1 MSYEY
6 SSSSIIECQF
16 DPYES
21 RIDLYIDD
29 ELFIATN
36 DNFKVIEDFPLSI
49 IEGTQDT
56 TFVVGACWH
65 ARASQMVQHFHGQLS
80 GLSIEQKEALPD
92 SISCIQDCQQYL
104 DMPDIQI
111 QPSIEFISN
120 SNRSIWNL
128 RTDSSESY
136 EDLLK
141 HIVYRNTFEP
151 IGPSGQRTISI
162 QTTLKCLGE
171 NYTYNLPKFIRRLSI
186 DEPIRPTN
194 IALKGDTNFFVSEQI
209 INQGIYLFKN
219 LSIYTDGIKNDQV
232 DISDCSINTSPDLTN
247 NELLI
252 VPDDNFHINN
262 LQKDLTQT
270 GLILSGSGSIDSY
283 QYMIQHIAYVSKSP
297 VKYNDRTFSL
307 VCVGTHDQI
316 STNEILIRILIE
328 KQAPPP
334 APVAAALSN
343 KLFVDNDQIRDTLFD
358 IGERSRPNKNLS
370 VGLASV
376 LVLYLVVRMRSGNR
390 QPSPLTGTGDDVH
403 SQMEW
408 EDDIGLNIIV
418 NPLDTTKKPVQPMNV
433 HNIKQTTDKYE
444 GTSSDE
450 DEYDDHSH
458 NEYSSDEDDD
468 DYEDDDDN
476 NQIHQKKNDHQLE
489 WDDEAMEYGP
499 KKV

>member
-1 MSYEY
+1 
-6 SSSSIIECQF
+6 
-16 DPYES
+16 
-21 RIDLYIDD
+21 
-29 ELFIATN
+29 
-36 DNFKVIEDFPLSI
+36 
-49 IEGTQDT
+49 
-56 TFVVGACWH
+56 
-65 ARASQMVQHFHGQLS
+65 MVQHFHGQLS

-92 SISCIQDCQQYL
+92 SVSCIQDCKQYL

-444 GTSSDE
+444 GTTSDE